1 MLTIRPSSSPHAL
14 TAKYE
19 ALSASLKALGS
30 VLVAFSGGADS
41 ALLLKAAHD
50 VLGDQAVAAIAV
62 SPSLAADELASA
74 RAVAASIG
82 AVLHQVETAEMLNA
96 AYRRN
101 DADRCYHCKD
111 ELFVVLQ
118 PLADRLGLAHIVYG
132 VNADDLLSDDRPGQ
146 RAALEWGVVGPL
158 ATAGLHKD
166 EVRALSR
173 RLGLAT
179 WNKPAMACLASR
191 IPHGQAVTTEALS
204 MVEEAERFI
213 RSFGVR
219 DLRVRSHEQTARI
232 EVDVESLPLLVDPVV
247 RARITARLHDLGYHY
262 VTLDLDGFRS
272 GSTNASASSSR

>member
-1 MLTIRPSSSPHAL
+1 MLTIRPFSPSETLA
-14 TAKYE
+14 AKHV
-19 ALSASLKALGS
+19 ALSTSLSALGS

-41 ALLLKAAHD
+41 ALLLKVAHD
-50 VLGDQAVAAIAV
+50 VLGDRAVAAIAV
-62 SPSLAADELASA
+62 SPSLPDDELAG
-74 RAVAASIG
+74 AVAVAESIG
-82 AVLHQVETAEMLNA
+82 VTLHRVETAEMLNA

-111 ELFVVLQ
+111 ELFTVLK
-118 PLADRLGLAHIVYG
+118 PLADRLSLAHVVYG
-132 VNADDLLSDDRPGQ
+132 LNADDVVSDDRPGQ
-146 RAALEWGVVGPL
+146 RAALEWGVEGPL
-158 ATAGLHKD
+158 AAADLHKD

-191 IPHGQAVTTEALS
+191 IPHGQEVTMEALS

-232 EVDVESLPLLVDPVV
+232 EVDAESLPLLVDPVV
-247 RARITARLHDLGYHY
+247 RARITARLHELGYRY

-272 GSTNASASSSR
+272 GSTNASATLGA